1 MILRP
6 DHRRRIRLRTSE
18 ERAMAAR
25 DVDLHKDRVR
35 LARPSKSEIPTVVVG
50 LLGFLAG
57 AIALQS
63 LLGGV
68 LGAVVALLIRGTL
81 ARLL

>member
-6 DHRRRIRLRTSE
+6 DHRRRIRMRTSE
-18 ERAMAAR
+18 ERDEAAR
-25 DVDLHKDRVR
+25 EVDLHKSRVH
-35 LARPSKSEIPTVVVG
+35 LARPSKTEVPTIVVG

-63 LLGGV
+63 LVGGV
-68 LGAVVALLIRGTL
+68 VGAVVALLIRGTL
-81 ARLL
+81 VRLL